1 MQTAIVNIGQ
11 LVTLAGPARPR
22 VGSELRELGI
32 IENAGMLIEDGQI
45 AAVGTD
51 AEIRARIPAD
61 AHVIDA
67 QGRCVTPG
75 FVDAHTHLVFA
86 GNRADEFEKRIV
98 GATYQEIAA
107 AGGGILRTVR
117 LTREASEDELLAA
130 VRRHRDWMLRGGT
143 TTIEAKSGYGL
154 ERETELRMLRVIAR
168 LNEEGPARIV
178 PTLLAAHTVPP
189 EFLNSASQPVSESAR
204 QRGGGARES
213 RGSSELPGEVIAHSS
228 RVGALR
234 AMAGWQ
240 VGPESRGAPPI
251 ARKNRAMD
259 GAPEWGGRDEYVR
272 WIAEELIPEVAAAG
286 LARYCDAFCDDHAFT
301 VEETRVVLESA
312 KRHGLGLR
320 IHAEQFRRGT
330 GAALAAE
337 LGAATADHLETVTD
351 ETLAQLREA
360 EVQPV
365 LLPGSVFAL
374 SRTQYPPARKMVEA
388 GLAIVLAT
396 DFNPGSSPVASM
408 PFVMSLA
415 CLQMRL
421 TPAEALAAATINA
434 AYSLGLGGEVG
445 SLEEGKKAD
454 FLIHEF
460 GDYRE
465 LAYFIAAPL
474 RLRVFVAGREVS
486 S

>member
-1 MQTAIVNIGQ
+1 MKIAIVNIGQ
-11 LVTLAGPARPR
+11 LITLAGPARGR
-22 VGSELRELGI
+22 VRAELRELGI
-32 IENAGMLIEDGQI
+32 LQSAGLLIEDGHI

-51 AEIRARIPAD
+51 AEIRARIPAG
-61 AHVIDA
+61 ATVIDA

-86 GNRADEFEKRIV
+86 GNRADEYEKRIA

-117 LTREASEDELLAA
+117 LTREATEEELLASA
-130 VRRHRDWMLRGGT
+130 RRHRNWMLRGGT

-154 ERETELRMLRVIAR
+154 DHDTELKMLRVIAR
-168 LNEEGPARIV
+168 LNDEGPARII

-189 EFLNSASQPVSESAR
+189 EFAYC
-204 QRGGGARES
+204 
-213 RGSSELPGEVIAHSS
+213 
-228 RVGALR
+228 R
-234 AMAGWQ
+234 A
-240 VGPESRGAPPI
+240 
-251 ARKNRAMD
+251 
-259 GAPEWGGRDEYVR
+259 EYVR
-272 WIAEELIPEVAAAG
+272 WIADELIPEVAAAG

-301 VEETRVVLESA
+301 ADETRVVMESA

-320 IHAEQFRRGT
+320 LHAEQFRPGT

-337 LGAATADHLETVTD
+337 LGAATADHLETVT
-351 ETLAQLREA
+351 EEALLQLQKSG
-360 EVQPV
+360 VQPV

-374 SRTQYPPARKMVEA
+374 SRTQYPPARKMVDA

-408 PFVMSLA
+408 PFMLSLA

-421 TPAEALAAATINA
+421 TPAEALTAATINA
-434 AYSLGLGGEVG
+434 AYSLGLGHEIG
-445 SLEEGKKAD
+445 SLETGKRAD

-460 GDYRE
+460 TDYRE
-465 LAYFIAAPL
+465 LAYFVAAPA
-474 RLRVFVAGREVS
+474 RPQVFIGGREVTP
-486 S
+486 